1 MNILFQVDGC
11 ISSLVN
17 MLVASHSLMQ
27 NEAILALTL
36 LAIESLKKLSPD
48 EQTDYD
54 YEKSFTTQLIKSE
67 IGKHVTILV
76 DTNCAKMPVEV
87 AENLLA
93 FLDITSKN
101 NEVTLDYKEA
111 KVHESLKKFCES
123 RNDLSDDMKS
133 CISGIVSAISG
144 NGTSD

>member
-1 MNILFQVDGC
+1 
-11 ISSLVN
+11 

-36 LAIESLKKLSPD
+36 LAIESFKKYSPD
-48 EQTDYD
+48 DQPEFD
-54 YEKSFTTQLIKSE
+54 YEKSLVTQLIKSE

-76 DTNCAKMPVEV
+76 DTNCAKMPIEV

-101 NEVTLDYKEA
+101 NKVAFDFKEA
-111 KVHESLKKFCES
+111 KVHECLKKFAES
-123 RNDLSDDMKS
+123 RNDLSSDLKA
-133 CISGIVSAISG
+133 CIGGIVAAISD
-144 NGTSD
+144 NGKGD